1 MSQKLANSIY
11 FFISLILI
19 GLFLTGCNGD
29 ADEVSNNNS
38 LDNAISDSSNDSD
51 LTQANDQNSYN
62 EGEGEDEEITSDNT
76 EETTSKETTETNPL
90 SKYSSEEIEYARVWL
105 QYGPNQEI
113 DELNARHIP
122 SGTPLN
128 HDDETSATYP
138 EDVIQLAGSRLVD
151 GSVTY
156 SGNGDGTIN
165 VYNVPLRWD
174 GTNPAG
180 EEFYTDII
188 QNTTLLAVDTGDD
201 EQIIRLIKKLN
212 IE

>member
-1 MSQKLANSIY
+1 MSPKLANSIY

-51 LTQANDQNSYN
+51 LTQANDQNSNN
-62 EGEGEDEEITSDNT
+62 ERKEEEDLTSENT
-76 EETTSKETTETNPL
+76 EESTSKETTETNPL
-90 SKYSSEEIEYARVWL
+90 SNYSSEEIEYARVWL
-105 QYGPNQEI
+105 QFGPNQEL
-113 DELNARHIP
+113 DELNARRIP

-128 HDDETSATYP
+128 PDDETSATYP
-138 EDVIQLAGSRLVD
+138 EGVVQLAGSRLVD